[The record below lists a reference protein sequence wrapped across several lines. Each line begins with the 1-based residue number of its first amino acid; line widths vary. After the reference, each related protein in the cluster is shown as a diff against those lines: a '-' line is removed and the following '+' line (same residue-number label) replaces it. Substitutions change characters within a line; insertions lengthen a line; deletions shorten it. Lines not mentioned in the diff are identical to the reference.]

1 MSKLTPALTRALT
14 LALALPFAQ
23 AAMAQTTTT
32 APDTGSAAATA
43 PASDA
48 GKADAGK
55 VDAGKAGD
63 PALSMGKAVTGQMY
77 VKSTEGDWTIRCE
90 HTDNNQDPC
99 ELYQLM
105 KDDKG
110 TPLAAI
116 SLFPL
121 KSQGQAVAGATV
133 LTPLETLLTQGV
145 TISIDGAPAKSYP
158 FSWCSQVGCVAR
170 IGLTKE
176 DLDAYKKGAKA
187 TISLVALGAQEA
199 ITLPMSLKGFT
210 AAYDTVEK
218 NNAALPDA
226 PMPPAPGAAPA
237 KKN

>member
-1 MSKLTPALTRALT
+1 MSKLTPTLTRAMA
-14 LALALPFAQ
+14 LALVLPFAQ
-23 AAMAQTTTT
+23 AATAQTATT
-32 APDTGSAAATA
+32 APDSGSATAA
-43 PASDA
+43 PAADGTKTDA
-48 GKADAGK
+48 APAADAGK
-55 VDAGKAGD
+55 TGD
-63 PALSMGKAVTGQMY
+63 PSLSMGKAVAGQMY

-90 HTDNNQDPC
+90 HADNNQDPC

-105 KDDKG
+105 KDDKD
-110 TPLAAI
+110 TPVAAI

-121 KSQGQAVAGATV
+121 KGQGQAVAGATV

-145 TISIDGAPAKSYP
+145 TISVDGAPAKSYP
-158 FSWCSQVGCVAR
+158 FSWCTQAGCVAR

-187 TISLVALGAQEA
+187 TLSLVALGAQEPV
-199 ITLPMSLKGFT
+199 TLPLSLKGFT

-218 NNAALPDA
+218 NNAALPDTA
-226 PMPPAPGAAPA
+226 PPPTPGVAPA